1 MPVNDSC
8 IAKIFVGQ
16 RIWVLYWM
24 CGTERMW
31 GFCGKCLGKISHF
44 THFFPMSYQDIA
56 HPHNFSPFYPT
67 ISPQM
72 FNKSAFSLHVPHLK
86 INILSTNQHFVN
98 VFLNKNVRNFK
109 VGKRLST
116 FSQHLPHT
124 APFLS
129 LSILHLRPLFYPPP
143 PPPHSNPHNCHNQG
157 KKSGSLHHLR
167 WPAGLT

>member
-1 MPVNDSC
+1 
-8 IAKIFVGQ
+8 
-16 RIWVLYWM
+16 M

-143 PPPHSNPHNCHNQG
+143 PHSNPHNCHNQG

-167 WPAGLT
+167 